1 MKKILVIDDNK
12 DIATLVEMI
21 FKMNDYDVRTA
32 EKAGEID
39 HTIREF
45 NPDLIMLDIT
55 LPDGD
60 GREVCRQLK
69 QTKEFEKISIILF
82 SANTELGYDYHA
94 YHADGYIEK
103 PFELPKLLTTVESY
117 LL

>member
-60 GREVCRQLK
+60 GRED
-69 QTKEFEKISIILF
+69 
-82 SANTELGYDYHA
+82 N
-94 YHADGYIEK
+94 
-103 PFELPKLLTTVESY
+103 
-117 LL
+117 